1 MYTIIR
7 VLYSSTTVIYCI
19 LKVKGILVNSNEI
32 LSFKWLENLKWTKH
46 LIVASEMN
54 WNKFKALNYNDKNKW
69 IWNKHV
75 KNKMTNAYDKMA
87 WN

>member
-1 MYTIIR
+1 
-7 VLYSSTTVIYCI
+7 
-19 LKVKGILVNSNEI
+19 
-32 LSFKWLENLKWTKH
+32 
-46 LIVASEMN
+46 MN

-75 KNKMTNAYDKMA
+75 KNKMTNAYNKMA